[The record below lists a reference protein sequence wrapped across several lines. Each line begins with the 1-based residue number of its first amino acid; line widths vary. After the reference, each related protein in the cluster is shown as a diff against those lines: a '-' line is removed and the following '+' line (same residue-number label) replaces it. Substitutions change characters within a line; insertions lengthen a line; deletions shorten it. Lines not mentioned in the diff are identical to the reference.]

1 MHVLCDDARMLG
13 DDVIRVS
20 PAVICGYCRFMHREV
35 MRLGVQS

>member
-20 PAVICGYCRFMHREV
+20 PAEICGYCRFSYREV
-35 MRLGVQS
+35 IRLGVKS